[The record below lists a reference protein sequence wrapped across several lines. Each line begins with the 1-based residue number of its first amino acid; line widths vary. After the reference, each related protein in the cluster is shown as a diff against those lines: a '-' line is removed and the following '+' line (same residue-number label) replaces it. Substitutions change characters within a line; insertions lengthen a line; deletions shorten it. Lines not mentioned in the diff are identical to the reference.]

1 MRYTPKQVSCFFL
14 FFFSFFILF
23 TSLFR
28 HLQSD
33 LYCLRATHLH
43 KRYFVRT
50 DCVPDTMGIQRSCPL
65 MSYPIKQ
72 DLKLPGD
79 IGGLNGS
86 GNAKGFL
93 RVDPEAFHSPLAQNK
108 VTAKG
113 GRWIWSKLGGPA
125 MVLAP
130 PETALAVLFRVVS
143 SPGRK
148 QLRNV

>member
-1 MRYTPKQVSCFFL
+1 
-14 FFFSFFILF
+14 
-23 TSLFR
+23 
-28 HLQSD
+28 
-33 LYCLRATHLH
+33 
-43 KRYFVRT
+43 
-50 DCVPDTMGIQRSCPL
+50 

-148 QLRNV
+148 QLRNVWEISHSGGPQAQGLTEEYFWKPNKSMPCK